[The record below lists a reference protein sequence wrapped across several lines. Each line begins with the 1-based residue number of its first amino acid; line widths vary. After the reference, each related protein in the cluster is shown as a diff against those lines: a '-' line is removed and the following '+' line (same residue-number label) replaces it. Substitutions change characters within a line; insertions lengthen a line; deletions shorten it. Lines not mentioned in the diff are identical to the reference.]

1 MIDDSLTPRA
11 FETLER
17 LSNLLRAQE
26 REGGAEVGL
35 HPVHLQALWF
45 LGRANRY
52 SDTPASVADY
62 LGITRGAA
70 STSIRVLRERGL
82 LTERRDPDDGRVSRL
97 SLSDAGR
104 ALLERELP
112 PQGFDEAIAAL
123 GPDAETLNRL
133 LVQVLRGVQRDAGGR
148 TFGVCGTCSHFTTD
162 SSGTRCGLTG
172 EPLSPP
178 EAELLCREHEDP
190 VGA

>member
-70 STSIRVLRERGL
+70 STSIRVLRERDL
-82 LTERRDPDDGRVSRL
+82 VHERRDPDDGRVSRL

-104 ALLERELP
+104 ALLARELP
-112 PQGFDEAIAAL
+112 PRVFENAIAACPQPGL
-123 GPDAETLNRL
+123 IRVACRNAILDDQPAVEINIDDNGPGIDPAE
-133 LVQVLRGVQRDAGGR
+133 RDKVR
-148 TFGVCGTCSHFTTD
+148 
-162 SSGTRCGLTG
+162 
-172 EPLSPP
+172 
-178 EAELLCREHEDP
+178 
-190 VGA
+190 